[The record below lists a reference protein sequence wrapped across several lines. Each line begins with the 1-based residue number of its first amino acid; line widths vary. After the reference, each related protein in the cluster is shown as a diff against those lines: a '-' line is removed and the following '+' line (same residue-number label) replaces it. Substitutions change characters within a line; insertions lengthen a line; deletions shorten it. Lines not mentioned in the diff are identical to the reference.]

1 LVSLHGH
8 SNKFDHALAI
18 LAMPTTS
25 VDRIANAVVLETAV
39 PRCRKL
45 SVVLKC
51 EGRESPSLSQL
62 RAYVGEVYSQ
72 LWDCVVNNN
81 DDDDESKSK
90 SDPSHDELVD
100 VVVYPANLP
109 NAAPESWITI
119 QKDLDCICSH
129 SNFMGWFSTG
139 SGRGQSYAM
148 TDGWGGLE
156 EHVAAVNRERRERQ
170 LRPVAALGVDEK
182 HWPMP
187 ASAAA
192 YLRDQHVIFL
202 EDDIPAQGSMELAE
216 AVNGDEVETELNVF
230 LGGAKPDNATLFENV
245 AVGGTFDGMHYGH
258 RKLLT
263 LAVSATN
270 PLTGKLLIGVTADK
284 MLQHKHLAD
293 LIRPFDV
300 RRKSVLDFLG
310 RLAPGMLNRVKVVEI
325 NDAFGPPA
333 HDPGFDALVL
343 SHETLETGC
352 LLNKHRVAHG
362 LPPLALLCTRR
373 TEAHGMSSTALR
385 KAAQQQRSQEQ
396 RRQQQ
401 TW

>member
-1 LVSLHGH
+1 VSLHGH
-8 SNKFDHALAI
+8 ASSQKFDHALAI
-18 LAMPTTS
+18 LAMPATS

-45 SVVLKC
+45 SVALKC

-72 LWDCVVNNN
+72 LWDCVVNG
-81 DDDDESKSK
+81 
-90 SDPSHDELVD
+90 DPSDELVD

-139 SGRGQSYAM
+139 GGRGQSYAA
-148 TDGWGGLE
+148 TEGTGGLE

-170 LRPVAALGVDEK
+170 LHPVAALGVDEK

-187 ASAAA
+187 SSAAT

-202 EDDIPAQGSMELAE
+202 EDDIPKTDSRGSSSEG
-216 AVNGDEVETELNVF
+216 VNGEDEVEADIESNVF
-230 LGGAKPDNATLFENV
+230 FGGAKPDDATLFENV

-270 PLTGKLLIGVTADK
+270 PLSGKLLIGVTADK

-293 LIRPFDV
+293 LIRPFNV
-300 RRKSVLDFLG
+300 RRRSVLDFLG

-325 NDAFGPPA
+325 TDAFGPPA

-352 LLNKHRVAHG
+352 LLNKHRVTHG
-362 LPPLALLCTRR
+362 MPPLALLCTRR

-385 KAAQQQRSQEQ
+385 KAQQSQEQ

-401 TW
+401 TM